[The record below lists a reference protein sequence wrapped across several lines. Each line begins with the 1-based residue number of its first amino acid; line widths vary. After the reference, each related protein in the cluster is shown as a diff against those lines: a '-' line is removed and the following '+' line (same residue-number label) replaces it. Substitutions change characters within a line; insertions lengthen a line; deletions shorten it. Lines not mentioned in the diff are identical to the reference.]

1 MKLASILPSAAVIVQ
16 IANLPPRLVPHLMPP
31 RNMHT
36 SNIPNT
42 PRFQTMAAWFLVLLF
57 AWCLAGCK
65 TTRQTSSSEESERNA
80 VSLRQWR
87 YALSLSSD
95 SIHRLTALSLDSCTI
110 TFGATD
116 KSATLESGES
126 SRPQSSASSG
136 KPHKRNKAKPSAST
150 KATPSSSLLG
160 TPTRLTIY
168 GLHFAQSDET
178 KSVSQSTQSDSLA
191 KSKQSSHDK
200 SKQQAKAQAP
210 FIPIKL
216 IALAVLIMAVA
227 IIILIRR
234 YRSAR

>member
-1 MKLASILPSAAVIVQ
+1 MNKFL
-16 IANLPPRLVPHLMPP
+16 
-31 RNMHT
+31 
-36 SNIPNT
+36 PNT

-57 AWCLAGCK
+57 AWCIAGCK
-65 TTRQTSSSEESERNA
+65 TTRQTLSSSESERNA

-95 SIHRLTALSLDSCTI
+95 SIRRLTALSLDSCTI

-136 KPHKRNKAKPSAST
+136 KPHKHNKAKPSTSHG
-150 KATPSSSLLG
+150 KPSSSLLG
-160 TPTRLTIY
+160 TPTASTLGKPTKLTIY

-191 KSKQSSHDK
+191 KAKQSSIDK

-216 IALAVLIMAVA
+216 IALIALIMAAA
-227 IIILIRR
+227 IILFIRR

>member
-1 MKLASILPSAAVIVQ
+1 
-16 IANLPPRLVPHLMPP
+16 
-31 RNMHT
+31 MHT

-65 TTRQTSSSEESERNA
+65 TTSQTTISSESERNA

-95 SIHRLTALSLDSCTI
+95 SIRRLTALSIDSCTI

-126 SRPQSSASSG
+126 SRPTSTASSG
-136 KPHKRNKAKPSAST
+136 NPHKHNKAKPSAST

-160 TPTRLTIY
+160 TPIASTLGKPTKLTIY

-178 KSVSQSTQSDSLA
+178 KSVSQSTLSDSTSIEA
-191 KSKQSSHDK
+191 QSSNDK

-216 IALAVLIMAVA
+216 IALAVLIMAAA
-227 IIILIRR
+227 IILFIRR

>member
-1 MKLASILPSAAVIVQ
+1 MNKFL
-16 IANLPPRLVPHLMPP
+16 
-31 RNMHT
+31 
-36 SNIPNT
+36 PNT

-57 AWCLAGCK
+57 AWCLASCK
-65 TTRQTSSSEESERNA
+65 TTRQTLSSSESERNA

-95 SIHRLTALSLDSCTI
+95 SIRRLTALSLDSCTI

-136 KPHKRNKAKPSAST
+136 KPHKHNKAKPSTSHG
-150 KATPSSSLLG
+150 KPSSSLLG
-160 TPTRLTIY
+160 TPTASTLGKPTKLTIY

-178 KSVSQSTQSDSLA
+178 KSVSQSTQSDSTSIEA
-191 KSKQSSHDK
+191 QSSNDK

-216 IALAVLIMAVA
+216 IALIALIMAAA
-227 IIILIRR
+227 ILLFIHR

>member
-1 MKLASILPSAAVIVQ
+1 MTSHHLQS
-16 IANLPPRLVPHLMPP
+16 PR
-31 RNMHT
+31 
-36 SNIPNT
+36 S
-42 PRFQTMAAWFLVLLF
+42 QTMATWLFVLLF
-57 AWCLAGCK
+57 AWCLASCK
-65 TTRQTSSSEESERNA
+65 TTRQTTSSEESERNA

-95 SIHRLTALSLDSCTI
+95 SIRRLTALSLDSCTI

-136 KPHKRNKAKPSAST
+136 KPKHNKAKPS
-150 KATPSSSLLG
+150 K
-160 TPTRLTIY
+160 LTIY

-178 KSVSQSTQSDSLA
+178 KSVSQSSQSDSTSIEA
-191 KSKQSSHDK
+191 QSSNDK

-210 FIPIKL
+210 FIPVKL
-216 IALAVLIMAVA
+216 IALAVLIMSAA
-227 IIILIRR
+227 IILFIRR

>member
-1 MKLASILPSAAVIVQ
+1 
-16 IANLPPRLVPHLMPP
+16 MP
-31 RNMHT
+31 
-36 SNIPNT
+36 IPNT
-42 PRFQTMAAWFLVLLF
+42 PRFQSMAAWLLLLF
-57 AWCLAGCK
+57 AWCLASCK

-95 SIHRLTALSLDSCTI
+95 SIRRLTALSLDSCTI

-136 KPHKRNKAKPSAST
+136 KPHKRNKAKPSASHG
-150 KATPSSSLLG
+150 KPSSSLLG
-160 TPTRLTIY
+160 TPTKLTIY

-178 KSVSQSTQSDSLA
+178 KSVSQSTQSDSTSIEA
-191 KSKQSSHDK
+191 QSSNDK

-216 IALAVLIMAVA
+216 IALIALIMAAA
-227 IIILIRR
+227 IILFIRR